1 VGNLVKNSGAEVPS
15 GGAYITRNVA
25 ASAWMQGEADDGKGM
40 QVVRYGGHPYL
51 ADKTVSTAIGGG
63 KNYFIG
69 GYPSRLSTAFQV
81 IDVSGA
87 GADIDAG
94 GVKACLSAYLGGTT
108 TSASSAQIRLTFLD
122 EGQSGLGELRIGPV
136 TRGQRLDKSVLL
148 RRASERAVPRN
159 TRQLR
164 VEFRADS
171 AGSNNNYGS
180 ADNIS
185 VALIKGGSC
194 DPVLVVKC
202 VNKALVATVNP
213 SSVAATQRVRFA
225 VKGGKPTKTL
235 TDGRPP
241 HSARFT
247 MNGLSGTLT
256 VTAAVSQ
263 KGGGTI
269 TLTKKSRR
277 C

>member
-1 VGNLVKNSGAEVPS
+1 VGNLVKNPGGEVPS
-15 GGAYITRNVA
+15 GGAYITRNVP
-25 ASAWMQGEADDGKGM
+25 ASAWTQGEADDGKGM
-40 QVVRYGGHPYL
+40 QVVRYGGHAYL
-51 ADKTVSTAIGGG
+51 ADKLVSTAVGGG
-63 KNYFIG
+63 RNYFIG

-81 IDVSGA
+81 IDVSSA
-87 GADIDAG
+87 AADIDAG
-94 GVKACLSAYLGGTT
+94 GVKVCLSAYLGGTT
-108 TSASSAQIRLTFLD
+108 TSASSAQIQLTFLS
-122 EGQSGLGELRIGPV
+122 EAESSLGELRIGPV
-136 TRGQRLDKSVLL
+136 TRGQRLDKSLLL
-148 RRASERAVPRN
+148 RRASERVVPRN

-164 VEFRADS
+164 VLFRADS
-171 AGSNNNYGS
+171 AGSNTTYGS

-202 VNKALVATVNP
+202 VKNALVATVNP

-225 VKGGKPTKTL
+225 VKGGKRTKTV
-235 TDGRPP
+235 TDGRSP
-241 HSARFT
+241 HTARFT
-247 MNGLSGTLT
+247 MDGLTGALT

-269 TLTKKSRR
+269 ALTKKSRR

>member
-1 VGNLVKNSGAEVPS
+1 MRWPRLAVLAVGLLVLEGVVVGSVGAVGTALPVGNLVKNPGAEVPS

-136 TRGQRLDKSVLL
+136 TRGKRLDKSVLL

-159 TRQLR
+159 ATCLLARRATRTR
-164 VEFRADS
+164 RGRSRCVCARAT
-171 AGSNNNYGS
+171 
-180 ADNIS
+180 
-185 VALIKGGSC
+185 
-194 DPVLVVKC
+194 P
-202 VNKALVATVNP
+202 
-213 SSVAATQRVRFA
+213 
-225 VKGGKPTKTL
+225 
-235 TDGRPP
+235 
-241 HSARFT
+241 
-247 MNGLSGTLT
+247 
-256 VTAAVSQ
+256 
-263 KGGGTI
+263 
-269 TLTKKSRR
+269 SRR
-277 C
+277 KRPAPS